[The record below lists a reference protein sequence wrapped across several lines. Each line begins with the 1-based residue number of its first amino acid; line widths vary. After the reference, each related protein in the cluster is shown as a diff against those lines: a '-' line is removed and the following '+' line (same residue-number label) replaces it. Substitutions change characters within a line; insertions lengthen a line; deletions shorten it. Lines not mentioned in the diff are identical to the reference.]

1 MKLENTTIM
10 SAIVWVAGVLAEVI
24 FRDELSKSMLG
35 VILSV
40 VLAFIVII
48 TTYFVIDGINSVL
61 LRERKEAEDRQR
73 DYQDKMFKLLDEK
86 LTEQLAEQLK
96 FEKAIYSCVKD
107 IKDIKNDEKDDASL
121 QEVIQAIN
129 DNTIQAAKI
138 IARYQTKTS
147 HDIENVLR
155 DIKAEFP
162 KLYSEI
168 KDKAY
173 SMPAVTMM
181 NAVPVQQEAPKAAAH
196 ATALDMLKEAEN
208 DSEPVAEE
216 TVTEEMSDAMAEE
229 SVAEEGSNAVVEES
243 VAEEIPEAIEEQ
255 QEEAELPE
263 ALTEEPV
270 VEDVPEAI
278 VEENAAEEEPEAI
291 VEEVVEEEP
300 VAAPEP
306 ESDPN
311 AMMTPDEIAKLIAS
325 QSETAEEPKAEEPK
339 EEPVPE
345 PAGDPNAMM
354 SQDAI
359 SRLIAAQSEAAEEP
373 KAEEPEEEPA
383 PEPAGDPNAM
393 MSQDDIA
400 ALLASMNN

>member
-121 QEVIQAIN
+121 QEVIQAVN

-173 SMPAVTMM
+173 SMSAVTMM

-208 DSEPVAEE
+208 DSEPAAEE
-216 TVTEEMSDAMAEE
+216 TVTEEMPDAMAEE
-229 SVAEEGSNAVVEES
+229 SVAEESSNAIVEEA

-270 VEDVPEAI
+270 VEDVSEAI
-278 VEENAAEEEPEAI
+278 VEENASEEEPEAI

-339 EEPVPE
+339 EEP
-345 PAGDPNAMM
+345 AGDPNAMM

-359 SRLIAAQSEAAEEP
+359 SRLIAAQSEVAEEP
-373 KAEEPEEEPA
+373 KAEEPKEEPA

>member
-121 QEVIQAIN
+121 QEVIQAVN

-173 SMPAVTMM
+173 SMSAVTMM

-208 DSEPVAEE
+208 DSEPAAEE
-216 TVTEEMSDAMAEE
+216 TVTEEMPDAMAEE
-229 SVAEEGSNAVVEES
+229 SVAEESSNAIVEEA

-270 VEDVPEAI
+270 VEDVSEAI
-278 VEENAAEEEPEAI
+278 VEENASEEEPEAI

-339 EEPVPE
+339 EEP
-345 PAGDPNAMM
+345 
-354 SQDAI
+354 
-359 SRLIAAQSEAAEEP
+359 
-373 KAEEPEEEPA
+373 
-383 PEPAGDPNAM
+383 AGDPNAM

>member
-121 QEVIQAIN
+121 QEVIQAVN

-173 SMPAVTMM
+173 SMSAVTMM

-208 DSEPVAEE
+208 DSEPAAEE
-216 TVTEEMSDAMAEE
+216 TVTEEMPDAMAEE
-229 SVAEEGSNAVVEES
+229 SVAEESSNAIVEEV

-255 QEEAELPE
+255 QEEAELPV

-270 VEDVPEAI
+270 VEDVPEAL
-278 VEENAAEEEPEAI
+278 VEEDTAEEEPEAI
-291 VEEVVEEEP
+291 VEEAVEEET
-300 VAAPEP
+300 VVAPES

-339 EEPVPE
+339 EEP
-345 PAGDPNAMM
+345 AGDPNAMM

-373 KAEEPEEEPA
+373 KAEEPKEEPA